1 MTEKLAVIIIVILI
15 VMLVVAVL
23 MIRRYGM
30 KSRVALFG
38 VGLPLLMF
46 FVIMAMSAFR
56 TPMWMDEYVFYRLSS
71 DLPHYSTTSDWFY
84 VDRPDVLNPSVT
96 WEDKSSVVIDKRASF
111 DWIYNNPVYLHDP
124 LAPALVYPLVKT
136 LNVMADKG
144 IIQHIE
150 AQPGYAS
157 VSKTLTSDE
166 KNELLKKMDAETI
179 TKVLRVFTIC
189 LFLLAMFLSYKIM
202 SKKAGKKV
210 LFFAVP
216 IAVGM
221 QLLTGVYLFYWDIFM
236 MFFFVLTLYLMETN
250 HPKWAFLTAC
260 CMVNTKMFI
269 GILFLIPL
277 IIKNRKMFWAAFSI
291 IPFYLAIV
299 LGTHDLFYPF
309 RHYFTGLGM
318 GTHNYVYTL
327 YDNWGWFWLIV
338 DLGVPVFL
346 LMTVPLFWRLKKYPE
361 YIALWICAMVYAWCS
376 GLGITHLSCM
386 LYVGVLI
393 FPLVVYEFN
402 LYERLAKF
410 LQSVNPP
417 VEKV

>member
-166 KNELLKKMDAETI
+166 KNKVRNLFFDALYKYSKKLKKAKNGWISNSHSAEM
-179 TKVLRVFTIC
+179 KPLR
-189 LFLLAMFLSYKIM
+189 
-202 SKKAGKKV
+202 G
-210 LFFAVP
+210 P
-216 IAVGM
+216 
-221 QLLTGVYLFYWDIFM
+221 
-236 MFFFVLTLYLMETN
+236 
-250 HPKWAFLTAC
+250 H
-260 CMVNTKMFI
+260 
-269 GILFLIPL
+269 
-277 IIKNRKMFWAAFSI
+277 
-291 IPFYLAIV
+291 
-299 LGTHDLFYPF
+299 
-309 RHYFTGLGM
+309 
-318 GTHNYVYTL
+318 
-327 YDNWGWFWLIV
+327 
-338 DLGVPVFL
+338 LGV
-346 LMTVPLFWRLKKYPE
+346 
-361 YIALWICAMVYAWCS
+361 A
-376 GLGITHLSCM
+376 
-386 LYVGVLI
+386 
-393 FPLVVYEFN
+393 N
-402 LYERLAKF
+402 
-410 LQSVNPP
+410 
-417 VEKV
+417 

>member
-1 MTEKLAVIIIVILI
+1 MRDSLAFILMGVLILILVVSIIIF
-15 VMLVVAVL
+15 
-23 MIRRYGM
+23 RRYGM
-30 KSRVALFG
+30 KSKLGLFA
-38 VGLPLLMF
+38 VGLPLVMF
-46 FVIMAMSAFR
+46 FIIMVMSAFR

-71 DLPHYSTTSDWFY
+71 GLPNYSTTSDWFY
-84 VDRPDVLNPSVT
+84 KDRPDLLNPSVT

-124 LAPALVYPLVKT
+124 LAPALVYPIVKT

-150 AQPGYAS
+150 DQPGYPLI
-157 VSKTLTSDE
+157 SKTVPQTE
-166 KNELLKKMDAETI
+166 KDAILKDMKAETI
-179 TKVLRVFTIC
+179 TKVLRVLSIC
-189 LFLLAMFLSYKIM
+189 IFILSMYLAYKIM
-202 SKKAGKKV
+202 FKKVGKKV

-236 MFFFVLTLYLMETN
+236 LFFFVLTLYLMESN
-250 HPKWAFLTAC
+250 HPNWAFLTAC

-291 IPFYLAIV
+291 IPFYLVIAF
-299 LGTHDLFYPF
+299 GTHDLFYPF
-309 RHYFTGLGM
+309 RHYFTGLGI

-338 DLGVPVFL
+338 DLGTPVFL

-361 YIALWICAMVYAWCS
+361 YIALWICAMVYAWGS

-402 LYERLAKF
+402 LYERLVKF

-417 VEKV
+417 MEKV